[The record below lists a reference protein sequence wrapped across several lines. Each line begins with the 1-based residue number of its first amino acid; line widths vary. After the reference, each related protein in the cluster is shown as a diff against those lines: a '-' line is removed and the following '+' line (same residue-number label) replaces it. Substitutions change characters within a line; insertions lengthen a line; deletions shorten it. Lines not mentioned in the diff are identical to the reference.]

1 MIRLD
6 HRDLAILQILS
17 EEGRISKADLARRIN
32 LSATPAWERLKR
44 LEKAGLIAGYRAEIA
59 LKALGPSVTI
69 FVPLE
74 LEDHT
79 AAQSQHFETALKAHP
94 EIVACWALGGGFDY
108 LMQVVTRDID
118 SYQRL
123 MDALLEAR
131 IGLARYYTYIV
142 TKTVKGPDAPPFALL
157 AGLQKD

>member
-6 HRDLAILQILS
+6 DRDLAILQILS
-17 EEGRISKADLARRIN
+17 AEGRISKADLARRIN

-44 LEKAGLIAGYRAEIA
+44 LEKAGLIAGYRAEIS
-59 LKALGPSVTI
+59 LRALGPSVTI
-69 FVPLE
+69 FVPVE
-74 LEDHT
+74 LTDHT
-79 AAQSQHFETALKAHP
+79 AAQSQLFEAALKAHP

-123 MDALLEAR
+123 MDALLQAR
-131 IGLARYYTYIV
+131 LGLARYYTYIV
-142 TKTVKGPDAPPFALL
+142 TKVVKGPDAPPFALL